1 LARVSRDHP
10 RRGALTI
17 EAREVGVHRLRR
29 LAAVLRESTLELADQ
44 EGVWFG
50 HYDLNDFRFLG
61 VRKRKP
67 AEERHMGAV
76 PGR

>member
-1 LARVSRDHP
+1 VGDAVHDLV
-10 RRGALTI
+10 LT
-17 EAREVGVHRLRR
+17 
-29 LAAVLRESTLELADQ
+29 DQ

-61 VRKRKP
+61 VRKRKL
-67 AEERHMGAV
+67 AEERRKAAV